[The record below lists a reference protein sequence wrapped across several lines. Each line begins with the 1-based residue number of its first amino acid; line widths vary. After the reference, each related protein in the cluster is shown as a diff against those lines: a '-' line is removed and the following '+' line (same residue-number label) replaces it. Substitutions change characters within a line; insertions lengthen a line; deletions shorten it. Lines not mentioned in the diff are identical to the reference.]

1 MVLMNES
8 QKEKMKQIQT
18 TIEEVKDKSIEE
30 KKKVLN
36 DILSKYNKATSD
48 QQ

>member
-8 QKEKMKQIQT
+8 QKEKMKQIQNS
-18 TIEEVKDKSIEE
+18 IEEVKDKSIEE

-36 DILSKYNKATSD
+36 DILSKFEKAKSD
-48 QQ
+48 Q